1 MKSCAKFDLICTEI
15 WFVIR
20 KYLMCNCMF
29 TWKKWILKFKLL
41 YLLNHVS
48 YFNKIRNICLKY
60 KVWKFGSNPYYHG
73 WITAFLSGDCFL
85 LMHPVAAILQTKLC
99 TLVAVH
105 LQLTNN
111 TLTYVF
117 GIFGSFVFVVHFLHD
132 MLVNTE
138 TQKSFV
144 HHSYTKR
151 I

>member
-1 MKSCAKFDLICTEI
+1 
-15 WFVIR
+15 
-20 KYLMCNCMF
+20 
-29 TWKKWILKFKLL
+29 
-41 YLLNHVS
+41 
-48 YFNKIRNICLKY
+48 
-60 KVWKFGSNPYYHG
+60 
-73 WITAFLSGDCFL
+73 
-85 LMHPVAAILQTKLC
+85 MHPVAAILQTKLC